1 MKSYEIMYILNA
13 NLDEAGIKAARA
25 EVEGYLTSNG
35 ATIDSENVWGLRD
48 FAYEIDNMKKGYYV
62 VINVTA
68 PAKAVSEFDRLAK
81 INKNEVR
88 HMIVIND

>member
-1 MKSYEIMYILNA
+1 
-13 NLDEAGIKAARA
+13 
-25 EVEGYLTSNG
+25 
-35 ATIDSENVWGLRD
+35 
-48 FAYEIDNMKKGYYV
+48 MKKGYYV

-88 HMIVIND
+88 HMIVTND